1 MDSAYST
8 DLRGSGGLG
17 GCFRLSGIAKM
28 TDSEKAAIIAESDQN
43 RAQERDEELL
53 DVVRATVWQLN
64 VLVDRLEKFVQPPID
79 DENRG

>member
-1 MDSAYST
+1 
-8 DLRGSGGLG
+8 
-17 GCFRLSGIAKM
+17 M

-64 VLVDRLEKFVQPPID
+64 VLVDRLEK
-79 DENRG
+79 